1 MLHEGVDQ
9 DHVLPRCLDALPIL
23 PCSICR
29 RRPAICSPGSALAV
43 TRKPMPGRQAL
54 LVLVHL
60 VVSTSKTCT
69 ASPGPPAPTTSSAL
83 RFLTRV
89 GILGMTLAEVPL
101 LLTE

>member
-1 MLHEGVDQ
+1 
-9 DHVLPRCLDALPIL
+9 
-23 PCSICR
+23 
-29 RRPAICSPGSALAV
+29 
-43 TRKPMPGRQAL
+43 MPGRQAL

-60 VVSTSKTCT
+60 VGKHFQDLYRESW
-69 ASPGPPAPTTSSAL
+69 APAPTTSSAL